1 MKLYYVRSIT
11 LLFILF
17 LSFATTPVLAGPV
30 LDFQAVGSGTVTY
43 YGPENCQLSDTG
55 CTVVTEGTVKGKH
68 IGMGTFT
75 NTVTVLWKSG
85 FPNGSSGY
93 CAPASGTETITAA
106 DGSTLTAKRVGILC
120 EVGPTG
126 TNGPYTFN
134 GSYFITEGTK
144 RFSEA
149 SGSGVQICSVDTD
162 GNVLGF
168 AHGTIKK

>member
-1 MKLYYVRSIT
+1 MRSIFVKSMIMF
-11 LLFILF
+11 FILA
-17 LSFATTPVLAGPV
+17 LGLASTPVLAGPV
-30 LDFQAVGSGTVTY
+30 LDFQGIGSGTVTY

-55 CTVVTEGTVKGKH
+55 CTVVTEGNVKGKY
-68 IGMGTFT
+68 IGNGTFT
-75 NTVTVLWKSG
+75 NTITVLWKAG
-85 FPNGSSGY
+85 FPNGSGGY

-144 RFSEA
+144 RFSGA